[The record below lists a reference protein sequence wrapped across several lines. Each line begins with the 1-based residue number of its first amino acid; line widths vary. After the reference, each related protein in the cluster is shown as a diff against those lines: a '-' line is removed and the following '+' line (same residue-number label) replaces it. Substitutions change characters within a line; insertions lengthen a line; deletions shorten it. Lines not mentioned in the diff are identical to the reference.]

1 MADENLNLDFSGSS
15 EIDFAGLGDSEQ
27 ITLLGRIAR
36 MPKPQRNA
44 AFNKVAAATAGKVV
58 GSGGSHGGGGRGT
71 SRNEMVA
78 RLELLP
84 EKIRQALKSK
94 TMQLSDGYYY
104 VVKAAGGLSTIEMF
118 SSSDVKAAGTGN
130 VGNAKL
136 ETDRYF
142 LLSGIAVLSGI
153 DAVLANTDF
162 DQIPLSIRNGEMEF
176 YTDKSHFVLPKTSM
190 EVFNTDKR
198 NNVQKGVYL
207 LDNPKLIVP
216 QIELRMRLSF
226 SQALAANTN
235 IKVMLLGTHVIPF

>member
-1 MADENLNLDFSGSS
+1 MATDLNLDFSGT
-15 EIDFAGLGDSEQ
+15 EVDFAGLGDTEQ
-27 ITLLGRIAR
+27 IALLGRIAR
-36 MPKPQRNA
+36 MPKPQRGA
-44 AFNKVAAATAGKVV
+44 AFNKMAAAAKGVAA
-58 GSGGSHGGGGRGT
+58 SPSGGGRGT

-84 EKIRQALKSK
+84 ENIRQALKNK

-118 SSSDVKAAGTGN
+118 SSSDVKVPGTGN
-130 VGNAKL
+130 IGNAKL
-136 ETDRYF
+136 ETDKYF
-142 LLSGIAVLSGI
+142 LLSAIAVLSGI
-153 DAVLANTDF
+153 DAVLANADF
-162 DQIPLSIRNGEMEF
+162 DNIPLSIRNGEMEF
-176 YTDKSHFVLPKTSM
+176 YTDRSHFVLPKTSM

-198 NNVQKGVYL
+198 NNIQKGVYI

>member
-1 MADENLNLDFSGSS
+1 MAEDLNLDFSGAS
-15 EIDFAGLGDSEQ
+15 EVDFSGLGDTEQ
-27 ITLLGRIAR
+27 IALLGRIAR
-36 MPKPQRNA
+36 MSPPKRNA
-44 AFNKVAAATAGKVV
+44 AWTKMAAATVKN
-58 GSGGSHGGGGRGT
+58 SGMQFGGRGS
-71 SRNEMVA
+71 SRNEMFA

-84 EKIRQALKSK
+84 QNIRQALTNK

-104 VVKAAGGLSTIEMF
+104 VSKAAGGLSTIEMF
-118 SSSDVKAAGTGN
+118 NSSDVKAPGVGN
-130 VGNAKL
+130 IGNAKL

-142 LLSGIAVLSGI
+142 LLSAIAVLSGI
-153 DAVLANTDF
+153 DPAIVNTDF
-162 DQIPLSIRNGEMEF
+162 DSIPLSIRNGEMEF

-198 NNVQKGVYL
+198 NNIQKGVYM

-235 IKVMLLGTHVIPF
+235 IKVMLLGTHVIPY

>member
-1 MADENLNLDFSGSS
+1 MAEDLNLDFSGAS
-15 EIDFAGLGDSEQ
+15 EIDFAGLGDTEQ
-27 ITLLGRIAR
+27 IALLGRIAR
-36 MPKPQRNA
+36 MSPSKRNA
-44 AFNKVAAATAGKVV
+44 VWNKMAAATAKKT
-58 GSGGSHGGGGRGT
+58 GSIGGGGRGS
-71 SRNEMVA
+71 SRNEVFA

-84 EKIRQALKSK
+84 QNIRQALTNK

-104 VVKAAGGLSTIEMF
+104 VAKAAGGLSTIEMF
-118 SSSDVKAAGTGN
+118 NSSDVKAPGVGN
-130 VGNAKL
+130 IGNAKL

-142 LLSGIAVLSGI
+142 LLSAIAVLSGVDPAI
-153 DAVLANTDF
+153 ISTDF
-162 DQIPLSIRNGEMEF
+162 DSIPLSIRNGEMEF

-198 NNVQKGVYL
+198 SNIQKGVYM

-235 IKVMLLGTHVIPF
+235 IKVMLLGTHVIPY